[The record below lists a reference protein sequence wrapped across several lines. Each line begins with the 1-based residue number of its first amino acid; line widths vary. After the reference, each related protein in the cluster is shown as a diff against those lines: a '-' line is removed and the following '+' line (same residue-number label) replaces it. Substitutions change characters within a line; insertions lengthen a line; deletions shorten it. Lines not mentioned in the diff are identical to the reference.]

1 MPAHQSR
8 SRTRDRNNVLNR
20 PEFISLNQPLA
31 RSSAE
36 LRSSSRRHSAQ
47 AGQFKQLQSQQEP
60 QQQPQQQQNGNT
72 KDRKDSA
79 QQQPEED
86 CMQLNPSFKGIAYN
100 SLLAIDICMSKRM
113 GVCAFKTSSWGSVRS
128 MVTLLAMTGH
138 GVVWIGVTLICL
150 TRSSTLA
157 GQEVLVNLL
166 LGLLSLL
173 GDFADRTL
181 VKDNAECCV
190 TAENLKFT
198 AASWFTPYVNILRS
212 DIMKQ
217 LALIL
222 DIMTVAGVQKLMKRK
237 GPLEV
242 SPGFL
247 DYISMDMY
255 AFPAAHASRATM
267 VSKFLLNHLVL
278 AVPLRILLVLWAF
291 LMGISR
297 ILQGR
302 HHITDVMCGFALG
315 FLHYKLMEM
324 VWLSSNACQT
334 LISIW
339 TFSWTPFFN

>member
-47 AGQFKQLQSQQEP
+47 AGQFKQPQSQQEP

-72 KDRKDSA
+72 RDRKDSA

-166 LGLLSLL
+166 L
-173 GDFADRTL
+173 
-181 VKDNAECCV
+181 
-190 TAENLKFT
+190 
-198 AASWFTPYVNILRS
+198 
-212 DIMKQ
+212 
-217 LALIL
+217 ALIL

-255 AFPAAHASRATM
+255 AFPAAHASRASM

-315 FLHYKLMEM
+315 FLHYKLVEM

-339 TFSWTPFFN
+339 TFSWSPFFN

>member
-47 AGQFKQLQSQQEP
+47 AGQFKQPQSQQEP

-166 LGLLSLL
+166 L
-173 GDFADRTL
+173 D
-181 VKDNAECCV
+181 KDHRERV
-190 TAENLKFT
+190 QKEI
-198 AASWFTPYVNILRS
+198 S
-212 DIMKQ
+212 
-217 LALIL
+217 IL
-222 DIMTVAGVQKLMKRK
+222 D
-237 GPLEV
+237 
-242 SPGFL
+242 
-247 DYISMDMY
+247 D
-255 AFPAAHASRATM
+255 
-267 VSKFLLNHLVL
+267 
-278 AVPLRILLVLWAF
+278 
-291 LMGISR
+291 
-297 ILQGR
+297 
-302 HHITDVMCGFALG
+302 ITSQCPI
-315 FLHYKLMEM
+315 
-324 VWLSSNACQT
+324 VWGK
-334 LISIW
+334 
-339 TFSWTPFFN
+339 